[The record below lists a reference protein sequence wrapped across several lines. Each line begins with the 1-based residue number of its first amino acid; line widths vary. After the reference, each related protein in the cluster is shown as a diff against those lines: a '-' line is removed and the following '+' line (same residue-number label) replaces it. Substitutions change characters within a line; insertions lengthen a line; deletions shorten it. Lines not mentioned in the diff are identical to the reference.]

1 MCRIRYN
8 RDQLLD
14 LSAVSRNQTIPNKG
28 TLTILKQYNL
38 LKYRGARGGRD
49 QELRVWDTNSGVYF
63 NNLQS
68 LPSQIPT
75 VTSLKRH
82 STQNISGT
90 NLTTSHTPRNA
101 IH

>member
-1 MCRIRYN
+1 MRRIRYN
-8 RDQLLD
+8 REQLLD
-14 LSAVSRNQTIPNKG
+14 LSAVSRNHTIPNKG

-38 LKYRGARGGRD
+38 LKDRGARGGRD
-49 QELRVWDTNSGVYF
+49 QELRVWDTNSAVNL

-82 STQNISGT
+82 STQTISDA
-90 NLTTSHTPRNA
+90 NLNNL
-101 IH
+101 